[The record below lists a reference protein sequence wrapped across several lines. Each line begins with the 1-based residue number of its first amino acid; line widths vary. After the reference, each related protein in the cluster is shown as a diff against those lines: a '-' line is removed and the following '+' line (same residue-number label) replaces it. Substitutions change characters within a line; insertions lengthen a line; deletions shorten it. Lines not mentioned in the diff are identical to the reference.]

1 MKMDSI
7 LTLNEAVHTF
17 INNKNVNIYV
27 VDLIHNKYNSIS
39 ELTMNEIKHNKNLI
53 FVQGCDE

>member
-1 MKMDSI
+1 MDSI

-27 VDLIHNKYNSIS
+27 VDLIYDKYNSIS
-39 ELTMNEIKHNKNLI
+39 ELTMNEIKYNKNLI